1 MPTAEITM
9 KTLILSALR
18 SALNIKTKIL
28 ILLLAL
34 TCFARAT
41 FIETGRITLS
51 GDFTLNHLY
60 DFHNQTAQP
69 FGSFGTQ
76 TASQVT
82 GIFSPFVQNGNI
94 LSGST
99 ALWTLPSGGP
109 VWTIGGFTLTTTF
122 DLISGPDLGRFCFGI
137 LDMTGKGTTKE
148 PIMFIGSLLLRRT
161 TSRTLT
167 TTLQARS
174 ACLSEWDSTTAM
186 SLMAGRQFLCSVSVC
201 WAWLPAGAS

>member
-1 MPTAEITM
+1 M

-18 SALNIKTKIL
+18 CALNIKTKIL

-34 TCFARAT
+34 TCSARAT
-41 FIETGRITLS
+41 FIETGRITFS

-60 DFHNQTAQP
+60 DFNNQSAQP

-99 ALWTLPSGGP
+99 ALWALPSGGP

-122 DLISGPDLGRFCFGI
+122 ELIGNGPDSARFSFGM
-137 LDMTGKGTTKE
+137 LDMTGNGYNQGNDYVHWEFIAPPYDISHFDHNITG
-148 PIMFIGSLLLRRT
+148 PISLLIKVGFDNGHVPDGGSTVSL
-161 TSRTLT
+161 LGFG
-167 TTLQARS
+167 LLGLA
-174 ACLSEWDSTTAM
+174 ACWRKLSW
-186 SLMAGRQFLCSVSVC
+186 
-201 WAWLPAGAS
+201 

>member
-1 MPTAEITM
+1 V

-18 SALNIKTKIL
+18 CTLNIKTKIL

-34 TCFARAT
+34 TCSAKAT

-51 GDFTLNHLY
+51 GDFTLNPLY
-60 DFHNQTAQP
+60 DFNNQSAQP

-82 GIFSPFVQNGNI
+82 GIFPPFVQNGNI
-94 LSGST
+94 LSGSM

-122 DLISGPDLGRFCFGI
+122 DLI
-137 LDMTGKGTTKE
+137 TGLTQA
-148 PIMFIGSLLLRRT
+148 GS
-161 TSRTLT
+161 
-167 TTLQARS
+167 AS
-174 ACLSEWDSTTAM
+174 ASWI
-186 SLMAGRQFLCSVSVC
+186 
-201 WAWLPAGAS
+201 

>member
-1 MPTAEITM
+1 M
-9 KTLILSALR
+9 KTVILSALR
-18 SALNIKTKIL
+18 CALNIKTKIL

-34 TCFARAT
+34 TCSARAT
-41 FIETGRITLS
+41 FIETGRITFS

-60 DFHNQTAQP
+60 DFNNQSAQP

-94 LSGST
+94 LSGSI

-122 DLISGPDLGRFCFGI
+122 ELIGNGPDSARFSFGM
-137 LDMTGKGTTKE
+137 LDMTGNGYNQGNDYVHWEFFAPPYDISHFDHNITG
-148 PIMFIGSLLLRRT
+148 PISLLIKVGFNVPDGGSTVSLLGFGLLGLAAC
-161 TSRTLT
+161 SRK
-167 TTLQARS
+167 
-174 ACLSEWDSTTAM
+174 LSW
-186 SLMAGRQFLCSVSVC
+186 
-201 WAWLPAGAS
+201 

>member
-1 MPTAEITM
+1 M

-18 SALNIKTKIL
+18 CALNIKTKIL

-34 TCFARAT
+34 TCSARAT
-41 FIETGRITLS
+41 FIETGRITFS

-60 DFHNQTAQP
+60 DFNNQSAQP

-99 ALWTLPSGGP
+99 ALWALPSGGP

-122 DLISGPDLGRFCFGI
+122 ELIGNGPDSARFSFGI
-137 LDMTGKGTTKE
+137 LDMTGNGYNQGNDYVHWEFFAPPYDISHFDHNITG
-148 PIMFIGSLLLRRT
+148 PISLLIKVGINVPDGGSTVSL
-161 TSRTLT
+161 LGFG
-167 TTLQARS
+167 LLGLA
-174 ACLSEWDSTTAM
+174 ACWRKLSW
-186 SLMAGRQFLCSVSVC
+186 
-201 WAWLPAGAS
+201 